1 MMKIIV
7 KYVVCFKKYVLYL
20 LEVIDYF
27 YRVEMFRKFDFVVLD
42 LLDKS
47 ENKSE
52 DMIFILEYIYMNYIA
67 YILDENLKVIQ
78 KKVFGGDVLINE
90 RVYSV

>member
-52 DMIFILEYIYMNYIA
+52 DMIFILEYIYMNYIV
-67 YILDENLKVIQ
+67 YILDERVIQ

-90 RVYSV
+90 WVYSV

>member
-7 KYVVCFKKYVLYL
+7 KYVACFKKYVLYL

-67 YILDENLKVIQ
+67 YILDDNLKVIQ

>member
-7 KYVVCFKKYVLYL
+7 KYVACFKKYVLYL

>member
-67 YILDENLKVIQ
+67 YILDERVIQ

-90 RVYSV
+90 WVYSV

>member
-1 MMKIIV
+1 MMKKIV

-52 DMIFILEYIYMNYIA
+52 DMIFILEYIYMNYIV
-67 YILDENLKVIQ
+67 YILDERVIQ

-90 RVYSV
+90 WVYSV

>member
-52 DMIFILEYIYMNYIA
+52 DMIFILEYIYMNYIV

-90 RVYSV
+90 WVYSV

>member
-7 KYVVCFKKYVLYL
+7 KYVACFKKYVLYL

-67 YILDENLKVIQ
+67 YILDERVI
-78 KKVFGGDVLINE
+78 
-90 RVYSV
+90 

>member
-1 MMKIIV
+1 
-7 KYVVCFKKYVLYL
+7 
-20 LEVIDYF
+20 
-27 YRVEMFRKFDFVVLD
+27 MFRKFDFVVLD

-52 DMIFILEYIYMNYIA
+52 DMIFILEYIYMNYIV
-67 YILDENLKVIQ
+67 YILDDNLKVIQ

-90 RVYSV
+90 WVYSV